1 MMMDDSMINVL
12 KGVGQEHL
20 LRFFGE
26 MNLRQKEKILS
37 QLREINWQDL
47 DMLVNSYVL
56 NHPETVIP
64 PDISP
69 APYFPA
75 ESDSDD
81 RKEFYRTAKRRGVEL
96 LKKGKVAALTVAGGQ
111 GTRLGYDGPKGT
123 FKISP
128 VKDKTLFQYFA
139 EKIIRTGNK
148 YDCPMHWFI
157 MTSQTNDS
165 QTREFFQKNNFFGIK
180 PAFVHFFAQ
189 GTMPAIGMDGKVL
202 MEAKDSLCLS
212 PNGHGGT
219 LLALKLSGSIAQM
232 RKLGIEYIS
241 YFQVDN
247 PLVSVAD
254 PLFIG
259 LHFVEKSDMSG
270 RMLAKTGPF
279 EKLGNFCIV
288 NGRLNIIEYSD
299 MPKNLAEM
307 RDEAGKL
314 RFISGSPAI
323 HMISVD
329 FVERLTEGG
338 RLNMPWH
345 RAEKKVPC
353 IDMDGNPVK
362 PEKPNAVKLETF
374 IFDALP
380 LAARTMILE
389 AKREEEFSPVK
400 NPEGVDS
407 VLSCR
412 TMMIGKD
419 ACRLERAGVKVP
431 RKADGEPDCIIELNP
446 LSYLDDEDVAAAAAK
461 GLLKAPERG
470 EKVYYA

>member
-1 MMMDDSMINVL
+1 MDDSMINVL
-12 KGVGQEHL
+12 KKYGQEHL

-26 MNLRQKEKILS
+26 MNMRQKEKILS
-37 QLREINWQDL
+37 QLREIDWQEL
-47 DMLVNSYVL
+47 DVLIHSYVTSV
-56 NHPETVIP
+56 PETVIP
-64 PDISP
+64 SDIKP
-69 APYFPA
+69 APYFPS
-75 ESDSDD
+75 EPSNDD
-81 RKEFYRTAKRRGVEL
+81 MKELYRTAKRRGVEL
-96 LKKGKVAALTVAGGQ
+96 LSKGKVAALTVAGGQ

-123 FKISP
+123 FKITP

-139 EKIIRTGNK
+139 EKIIRTGKK

-180 PAFVHFFAQ
+180 PSFVHFFSQ

-202 MEAKDSLCLS
+202 LETKESLCLS

-219 LLALKLSGSIAQM
+219 LLALKLSGSIALM
-232 RKLGIEYIS
+232 RQLGIEYIS

-259 LHFVEKSDMSG
+259 LHFQEKSEVSS

-279 EKLGNFCIV
+279 EKLGNFCII
-288 NGRLNIIEYSD
+288 NGRHNIIEYSD
-299 MPKNLAEM
+299 MPKDLAE
-307 RDEAGKL
+307 L
-314 RFISGSPAI
+314 RNPDGRLQFISGSPAI
-323 HMISVD
+323 HIISVD

-338 RLNMPWH
+338 RLNLPWH

-353 IDMDGNPVK
+353 IDDSGNPVK

-380 LAARTMILE
+380 FAKKAMIFE
-389 AKREEEFSPVK
+389 AKREDEFSPVK

-407 VLSCR
+407 VVSCR
-412 TMMIGKD
+412 AMLIDKD
-419 ACRLERAGVKVP
+419 ARRLEKAGVKIP
-431 RKADGEPDCIIELNP
+431 RDSKGAPDCVIELDP
-446 LSYLDDEDVAAAAAK
+446 LSYLDDDDIAAAASANTF
-461 GLLKAPERG
+461 KAPEKG
-470 EKVYYA
+470 EKIFYG